1 MYDRDIFVQKT
12 NFHFKLAL
20 HGININYK
28 GSHDSMANWSER
40 LEKRPSTPQSRS
52 DVAEELLLVVP
63 VKRASIISS
72 TRSSSSSSFFLFSFF
87 AHRTL
92 NNNLWLQYIDLVWVS
107 TQFSSGPYK
116 STITVGLVSSRHI
129 PIQQQQ
135 QLERERQLNRRYL
148 QSISYK
154 QI

>member
-1 MYDRDIFVQKT
+1 MIQWRTEVRD
-12 NFHFKLAL
+12 LR
-20 HGININYK
+20 K
-28 GSHDSMANWSER
+28 GR
-40 LEKRPSTPQSRS
+40 LPPKAGR
-52 DVAEELLLVVP
+52 
-63 VKRASIISS
+63 ISS
-72 TRSSSSSSFFLFSFF
+72 SRGALAGCSRETCLDYIINKIFFFIVFLFSFF